1 MDDTIATPET
11 DKAADTAAA
20 GAESPAKERFARA
33 VEEAK
38 AGAQALGKEAQERA
52 DLYREKLTS
61 QSSEWSAQAKERAT
75 GLAVEGKARASEAI
89 AGIGKLVAEN
99 ATLIDDKVGAKY
111 GDYARTAA
119 QSLQDTATKLDSKDL
134 GELADDAKEFVRN
147 SPGLAVGLAAAAGF
161 LLARVFRGSN
171 D

>member
-1 MDDTIATPET
+1 MDDTLATPET
-11 DKAADTAAA
+11 DKAAGAAA
-20 GAESPAKERFARA
+20 TGAEAPAKERFARA

-38 AGAQALGKEAQERA
+38 AGAQALGTEALERA

-61 QSSEWSAQAKERAT
+61 QSSEWTTQAKERAAD
-75 GLAVEGKARASEAI
+75 LAVEGKARASEAI
-89 AGIGKLVAEN
+89 AGIGKLVADN
-99 ATLIDDKVGAKY
+99 ATLIDDKIGAKY

-119 QSLQDTATKLDSKDL
+119 QSLQDTAAKLDSKDL
-134 GELADDAKEFVRN
+134 AELTEDAKEFVRN

-161 LLARVFRGSN
+161 LMARMFRGSN

>member
-20 GAESPAKERFARA
+20 GVESPAKERFARA

>member
-11 DKAADTAAA
+11 DKATGAATGGEA
-20 GAESPAKERFARA
+20 PAKERFARA

-52 DLYREKLTS
+52 HVYQEKLTS
-61 QSSEWSAQAKERAT
+61 QSSEWTAQAKERAA

-89 AGIGKLVAEN
+89 SGIGKLVAEN
-99 ATLIDDKVGAKY
+99 ATLIDEKVGAKY
-111 GDYARTAA
+111 GEYARTAA
-119 QSLQDTATKLDSKDL
+119 QSLQDTAAKLDSKDL

-161 LLARVFRGSN
+161 MLARMLRGSN